1 MDTLQ
6 VVCGLCDWSGQLLFY
21 QTHLE
26 QCHKQYV
33 CSFCSSI
40 FDSQLLLNEHEEN
53 ACPKKPV
60 YCCLKEFGCKEQMLR
75 SELKTHYLTEEHG
88 RSLTACVVEIQKMQS
103 STDVDMKT
111 EASSSA
117 FETSTKASLATELNE
132 NDDTME
138 EVFKVLGLFSAG
150 ARSVR
155 EELQRLAQE
164 EAQMNRAVE
173 ETEKNYSSI
182 RTSTEDS
189 KNMLSAI
196 QTNLTVLREDL
207 LMLNTRFE
215 EQQVTSND
223 GILIWKI
230 TGVSTKFNDARS
242 ERQTSIYSP
251 PFRSSPSGYLMRA
264 RLYLFGDGNARRTHI
279 SLFFVLLRGQHD
291 SILPFPFNPKVT
303 FCLYD
308 QTPAK
313 AHIVES
319 FRPDPKSNSFQQPRS
334 DMNIASGIPRF
345 APLKVIEDSD
355 TPYVKNDTMFIK
367 VIVDFEN
374 IPKVVVPFAAKL
386 NPGLPTHIQHRLIQR
401 EIEQRAQAAKPTNL
415 ISTDNKIETNKS

>member
-1 MDTLQ
+1 MTLKISRVLYVRKSIRPDRGFRKDMDILQ
-6 VVCGLCDWSGQLLFY
+6 VVCGLCDWTGQLQFY
-21 QTHLE
+21 QIHLE
-26 QCHKQYV
+26 QCHKQYA

-53 ACPKKPV
+53 ACLKRPV

-75 SELKTHYLTEEHG
+75 GELKIHYQTEEHN
-88 RSLTACVVEIQKMQS
+88 RSLTACVRRIREMQS
-103 STDVDMKT
+103 SADVDMKMET
-111 EASSSA
+111 SSSA
-117 FETSTKASLATELNE
+117 FGTSAKASSTTELNE
-132 NDDTME
+132 NDNTTE
-138 EVFKVLGLFSAG
+138 EIFKVLDLFSTN
-150 ARSVR
+150 ARTVR
-155 EELQRLAQE
+155 EELQRLARE
-164 EAQMNRAVE
+164 EVQMSRAVE
-173 ETEKNYSSI
+173 EIEKTYLSI
-182 RTSTEDS
+182 KTPTEDS
-189 KNMLSAI
+189 KSMLSAI

-223 GILIWKI
+223 GILIWRI
-230 TGVSTKFNDARS
+230 TEVSTKFNDARS

-291 SILPFPFNPKVT
+291 SILSYPFNPKVT

-313 AHIVES
+313 SHIVES
-319 FRPDPKSNSFQQPRS
+319 FRPDPKSNSFQRPRS

-345 APLKVIEDSD
+345 APLK
-355 TPYVKNDTMFIK
+355 
-367 VIVDFEN
+367 
-374 IPKVVVPFAAKL
+374 
-386 NPGLPTHIQHRLIQR
+386 
-401 EIEQRAQAAKPTNL
+401 
-415 ISTDNKIETNKS
+415 